1 MNRRT
6 NSYGPMQKTRAY
18 TGIILRLQ
26 KGRSRQL
33 QLTIF
38 TKESGILYVYAPKG
52 KKGYNQGF
60 GSFMVFSPITFDA
73 WERDHVLFMGE
84 YESQRSTILDALT
97 WDYYVYTQMFV
108 EMVLAI
114 IPAGEPDERIYEL
127 IGCYS
132 RAIASRNVRVAT
144 IIAGWQLTACAGYM
158 PDTAAAQVYMG
169 PGTDGRKT
177 YYLSDEREDMQ
188 PVPLP
193 SAVRQLWQTL
203 LTYSWQK
210 TDTIQLPRNQL
221 AFLEHLLY
229 SYVEEL
235 SGRQL
240 KCRKL
245 IEEGKKV

>member
-1 MNRRT
+1 
-6 NSYGPMQKTRAY
+6 
-18 TGIILRLQ
+18 
-26 KGRSRQL
+26 
-33 QLTIF
+33 
-38 TKESGILYVYAPKG
+38 
-52 KKGYNQGF
+52 
-60 GSFMVFSPITFDA
+60 
-73 WERDHVLFMGE
+73 
-84 YESQRSTILDALT
+84 
-97 WDYYVYTQMFV
+97 MFV

-193 SAVRQLWQTL
+193 PAVRQLWQTL

-210 TDTIQLPRNQL
+210 TDIMQLSRNHL
-221 AFLEHLLY
+221 AFLEQLLY